1 MHVSYPTHIT
11 QQQNSFAEQRDAAGA
26 MQIFFDEMVEAA
38 QLRPNEVAFGTLM
51 KARKEGR
58 TDGRARA
65 RWVVNLCWRACL
77 LAVSCYF

>member
-1 MHVSYPTHIT
+1 
-11 QQQNSFAEQRDAAGA
+11 

-58 TDGRARA
+58 TDGRTDGRARA
-65 RWVVNLCWRACL
+65 RWVDNLCWRACL